1 MVMSMATCSGADA
14 EPTEATGSNG
24 FMLSNSILGEAHE
37 FAYDTVPQRIVS
49 LASPATEMLL
59 ALGLE
64 ENIAS
69 YAMQENVIPEKYQ
82 AAFDSLHCVTEDW
95 TVSQEMIMAM
105 EPDFLMFWNGSPDY
119 TYEFLTANGMGT
131 YTMTSDMDG
140 AKIQSVYDDFTNM
153 GRIFCVEERAARIIS
168 EMKAKIDPVAER
180 MAGAEPMSRLSNK
193 EIARQMAVVA
203 QENAVS
209 FDFSVMEIML
219 IGLYARR
226 SLRSQTTA
234 HDTKL
239 CEDALA
245 SVGML
250 DFKNRSF
257 LSLSGGEK
265 QKVLIASAFSREPE
279 LIVLDEPTNHLDVGY
294 QFLLMDLMKSRP
306 GVTIFTSIH
315 DMNMA
320 MQYCDRIIALKDGE
334 IYCTG
339 TPREVLTPE
348 NLKELFRVRAEILE
362 EPGKVPY
369 IRYIGARL

>member
-1 MVMSMATCSGADA
+1 MDQEKNILSVKDIRYEIDRQELLKGISLEIPRGSFVGIIGPNGSGKS
-14 EPTEATGSNG
+14 TLLKTIYRTNKATGGCVYLNG
-24 FMLSNSILGEAHE
+24 
-37 FAYDTVPQRIVS
+37 
-49 LASPATEMLL
+49 TEM
-59 ALGLE
+59 
-64 ENIAS
+64 S
-69 YAMQENVIPEKYQ
+69 
-82 AAFDSLHCVTEDW
+82 
-95 TVSQEMIMAM
+95 
-105 EPDFLMFWNGSPDY
+105 
-119 TYEFLTANGMGT
+119 
-131 YTMTSDMDG
+131 
-140 AKIQSVYDDFTNM
+140 
-153 GRIFCVEERAARIIS
+153 
-168 EMKAKIDPVAER
+168 R
-180 MAGAEPMSRLSNK
+180 MSNK

-219 IGLYARR
+219 IGLYAKR
-226 SLRSQTTA
+226 SLGSQTTA
-234 HDTKL
+234 DDTKI

-265 QKVLIASAFSREPE
+265 QKVLIASAFSRDPK

-294 QFLLMDLMKSRP
+294 QFLIMDLMKSRP

-320 MQYCDRIIALKDGE
+320 MQYCDRIIALKGGE

-369 IRYIGARL
+369 IRYLGAQL

>member
-1 MVMSMATCSGADA
+1 MDQEKNILSVKDIRYEIDRQELLKGISLEIPRGSFVGIIGPNGSGKSTLLKTIYRTNK
-14 EPTEATGSNG
+14 PSGGCVYLNG
-24 FMLSNSILGEAHE
+24 
-37 FAYDTVPQRIVS
+37 
-49 LASPATEMLL
+49 TEM
-59 ALGLE
+59 
-64 ENIAS
+64 S
-69 YAMQENVIPEKYQ
+69 
-82 AAFDSLHCVTEDW
+82 
-95 TVSQEMIMAM
+95 
-105 EPDFLMFWNGSPDY
+105 
-119 TYEFLTANGMGT
+119 
-131 YTMTSDMDG
+131 
-140 AKIQSVYDDFTNM
+140 
-153 GRIFCVEERAARIIS
+153 
-168 EMKAKIDPVAER
+168 R
-180 MAGAEPMSRLSNK
+180 MSNK

-219 IGLYARR
+219 IGLYAKR
-226 SLRSQTTA
+226 SLGSKTTA
-234 HDTKL
+234 DDTKI

-265 QKVLIASAFSREPE
+265 QKVLIASAFSRDPK

-294 QFLLMDLMKSRP
+294 QFLIMDLMKSRP

-320 MQYCDRIIALKDGE
+320 MQYCDRIIALKGGE
-334 IYCTG
+334 FFCTG

-369 IRYIGARL
+369 IRYLGAQL

>member
-1 MVMSMATCSGADA
+1 MDPKKNILSVVDIRYEIDRRELLKGISLDIPRGSFVGIIGPNGSGKSTLLKTIYRTHKASG
-14 EPTEATGSNG
+14 GSVYLNG
-24 FMLSNSILGEAHE
+24 
-37 FAYDTVPQRIVS
+37 
-49 LASPATEMLL
+49 TEM
-59 ALGLE
+59 
-64 ENIAS
+64 S
-69 YAMQENVIPEKYQ
+69 
-82 AAFDSLHCVTEDW
+82 
-95 TVSQEMIMAM
+95 
-105 EPDFLMFWNGSPDY
+105 
-119 TYEFLTANGMGT
+119 
-131 YTMTSDMDG
+131 
-140 AKIQSVYDDFTNM
+140 
-153 GRIFCVEERAARIIS
+153 
-168 EMKAKIDPVAER
+168 R
-180 MAGAEPMSRLSNK
+180 MSNK

-203 QENAVS
+203 QENDVS

-219 IGLYARR
+219 IGLYAKR

-234 HDTKL
+234 HDTKI
-239 CEDALA
+239 CEEALA

-265 QKVLIASAFSREPE
+265 QKVLIASAFSRDPE

-294 QFLLMDLMKSRP
+294 QFLIMDLMKCRTD
-306 GVTIFTSIH
+306 VTVFTSIH

-369 IRYIGARL
+369 IRYLGAQL

>member
-1 MVMSMATCSGADA
+1 MDQEKNILSVKDIRYEIDRQELLKGISLEIPLGSFVGIIGPNGSGKS
-14 EPTEATGSNG
+14 TLLKTIYRTNKATGGCVYLNG
-24 FMLSNSILGEAHE
+24 
-37 FAYDTVPQRIVS
+37 
-49 LASPATEMLL
+49 TEM
-59 ALGLE
+59 
-64 ENIAS
+64 S
-69 YAMQENVIPEKYQ
+69 
-82 AAFDSLHCVTEDW
+82 
-95 TVSQEMIMAM
+95 
-105 EPDFLMFWNGSPDY
+105 
-119 TYEFLTANGMGT
+119 
-131 YTMTSDMDG
+131 
-140 AKIQSVYDDFTNM
+140 
-153 GRIFCVEERAARIIS
+153 
-168 EMKAKIDPVAER
+168 R
-180 MAGAEPMSRLSNK
+180 MSNK

-219 IGLYARR
+219 IGLYAKL
-226 SLRSQTTA
+226 SLGSQTTA
-234 HDTKL
+234 DDTKI

-265 QKVLIASAFSREPE
+265 QKVLIASAFSRDPK

-294 QFLLMDLMKSRP
+294 QFLIMDLMKSRP

-320 MQYCDRIIALKDGE
+320 MQYCDRIIALKGGE
-334 IYCTG
+334 FFCTG

-369 IRYIGARL
+369 IRYLGAQL